1 MDMRSPATKTLSLT
15 DAAAEQ
21 IKSLMASQAPDAI
34 GLRVGVRSKGC
45 SGLAYAMEFAKTL
58 RDDEEVVEDK
68 GVKLFV
74 EPSAVM
80 YIIGSELDYKKTDF
94 EESFVFENPN
104 KTGGCGCG
112 ESFSTADG
120 REGSEKGKDEDG
132 KGKSSAST
140 GGGCASGGCGCG

>member
-1 MDMRSPATKTLSLT
+1 MDMRSPTPKTLTLS

-45 SGLAYAMEFAKTL
+45 SGLSYAMEFAKTQ
-58 RDDEEVVEDK
+58 REDEEVVEDK

-80 YIIGSELDYKKTDF
+80 YIVGSELDYKST
-94 EESFVFENPN
+94 EYEQSFVFENPN
-104 KTGGCGCG
+104 KTGSCGCG

-120 REGSEKGKDEDG
+120 REGSQKEDAPA
-132 KGKSSAST
+132 K
-140 GGGCASGGCGCG
+140 SGGCGSGC